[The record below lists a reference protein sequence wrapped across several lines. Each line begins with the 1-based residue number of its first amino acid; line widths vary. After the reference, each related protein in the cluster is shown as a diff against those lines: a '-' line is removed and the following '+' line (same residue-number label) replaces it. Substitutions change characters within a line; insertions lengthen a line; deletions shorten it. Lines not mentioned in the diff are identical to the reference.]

1 MQSKKKGSSCG
12 KCIPKYLIQVKIFYK
27 MGIFSKLQ
35 NSIVFLNV
43 LDVKLIIQTSKVRPE
58 RPKIEKPEIIF

>member
-1 MQSKKKGSSCG
+1 
-12 KCIPKYLIQVKIFYK
+12 

-43 LDVKLIIQTSKVRPE
+43 LDVKLMIQTSKVRPE